1 MAAYLAAGGY
11 GWSIGGRA
19 QWRQELAAGLGA
31 GGGRLEHRRKM
42 AGWMLLLG
50 GMSGSGSSQQHR
62 ILAIDDEAG
71 FLGFL
76 KSVLECQGY
85 RVQTVSSPQEAIKL
99 YETQWRDF
107 DLVLLDLWLPSMTGD
122 IVFDELQRLNPDV
135 RVVLLTGYE
144 ESVPY
149 EMFHKGLRG
158 SLRKPFSLTDLAR
171 KVEDAMSTPS
181 ASPTASPSAA

>member
-1 MAAYLAAGGY
+1 MNC
-11 GWSIGGRA
+11 R
-19 QWRQELAAGLGA
+19 
-31 GGGRLEHRRKM
+31 
-42 AGWMLLLG
+42 
-50 GMSGSGSSQQHR
+50 GSSHKQS
-62 ILAIDDEAG
+62 ILAVDDEAG

-85 RVQTVSSPQEAIKL
+85 RVQTATSPEEALKL
-99 YETQWRDF
+99 YEKRWREF

-181 ASPTASPSAA
+181 ASPTASPLPA